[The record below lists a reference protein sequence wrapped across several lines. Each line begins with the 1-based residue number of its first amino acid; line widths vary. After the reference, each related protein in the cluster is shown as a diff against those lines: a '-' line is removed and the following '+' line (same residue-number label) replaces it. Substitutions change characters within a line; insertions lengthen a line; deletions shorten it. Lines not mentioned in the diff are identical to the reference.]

1 MNTVTIQ
8 KDDVRF
14 TIALSNENTSQFL
27 IGLAVGV
34 LIIAILAD

>member
-8 KDDVRF
+8 TDDVSLSF
-14 TIALSNENTSQFL
+14 ALSNNNTSQFL